1 MAERLPQDWSRWRE
15 RASLADYD
23 QRWRRMAEAGANPHG
38 EVDLVCTYQPRAVL
52 DGGCG
57 TGRVAIEL
65 ARRGVRVVGTDLD
78 QTMLARARAKADQ
91 LTWVPA
97 DLGELDLPDRF
108 DVVVLAGNVIPYV
121 EAGRRAA
128 AVLACA
134 RHLVPGGRLIAGFQL
149 QPGWPTLADYDQWCE
164 RAGLAPENRW
174 STWDREPFRAGGS
187 YAVSVHRSAT
197 GRD

>member
-1 MAERLPQDWSRWRE
+1 MAERLPEDWSRWRE

-23 QRWRRMAEAGANPHG
+23 ERWRRMAEAGADPHG

-78 QTMLARARAKADQ
+78 QDMLAHARAKADQ

-97 DLGELDLPDRF
+97 DLSELDLPDRF

-149 QPGWPTLADYDQWCE
+149 QPGWPTLAEYDPWCE
-164 RAGLAPENRW
+164 RAGLAPEDRW
-174 STWDREPFRAGGS
+174 STWDREPFRVGGS
-187 YAVSVHRSAT
+187 YAVSVHRSAA